1 MGSSRLVIGGARSG
15 KSEFAEALLA
25 EAKGRKGYIATS
37 RIGDAE
43 MRERV
48 RTHRERRPAEW
59 ATFELPTSE
68 MEALG
73 DILDQA
79 DVFLFDCVTMYVN
92 NLLLDELGDLGSDV
106 TVVFSEREIEKIT
119 DRLRRE
125 MDMLESQLTRSSAQ
139 VIFVTNELGMGIVP
153 NNAMSRLY
161 RDLVGLANQR
171 LGAISSQVDLVM
183 AGIPVRLKRGE
194 EQ

>member
-15 KSEFAEALLA
+15 KSEFAEQLLA
-25 EAKGRKGYIATS
+25 EATGRKGYIATS
-37 RIGDAE
+37 RIGDPE

-48 RTHRERRPAEW
+48 RTHRARRPSAW
-59 ATFELPTSE
+59 TTFELPTSD
-68 MEALG
+68 MKALA
-73 DILDQA
+73 DILPQA
-79 DVFLFDCVTMYVN
+79 DIFLFDCVTMYVN

-106 TVVFSEREIEKIT
+106 SVVFSESEIERIT
-119 DRLRRE
+119 ERLRGE
-125 MDMLESQLTRSSAQ
+125 MATLETLLNAHDAQ

-161 RDLVGLANQR
+161 RDLVGLANQE
-171 LGAISSQVDLVM
+171 LGAISSQVELVM

-194 EQ
+194 GQ

>member
-15 KSEFAEALLA
+15 KSEFAEQLLA
-25 EAKGRKGYIATS
+25 QATGRKGYIATS

-48 RTHRERRPAEW
+48 RTHRARRPSAW
-59 ATFELPTSE
+59 ATFELPTSD
-68 MEALG
+68 MKALA
-73 DILDQA
+73 DILPQA

-106 TVVFSEREIEKIT
+106 SVVFSESEIERIT
-119 DRLRRE
+119 ERLRGE
-125 MDMLESQLTRSSAQ
+125 MATLETLLNTHDAQ

-161 RDLVGLANQR
+161 RDLVGLANQE
-171 LGAISSQVDLVM
+171 LSAISLQVELVV

-194 EQ
+194 RQ

>member
-15 KSEFAEALLA
+15 KSEFAEGLLA
-25 EAKGRKGYIATS
+25 AAHGRKGYIATS

-48 RTHRERRPAEW
+48 RTHRARRPEEW
-59 ATFELPTSE
+59 ITFELPTSE
-68 MEALG
+68 MDALG
-73 DILDQA
+73 DILDKA

-92 NLLLDELGDLGSDV
+92 NLLLDEWGDLGSDV
-106 TVVFSEREIEKIT
+106 SVVFSEREIEKIT
-119 DRLRRE
+119 DRLRHE
-125 MDMLESQLTRSSAQ
+125 MDTLQTIINRSSAE

-171 LGAISSQVDLVM
+171 LGDISSQVDLVM
-183 AGIPVRLKRGE
+183 AGIPVRFKRGE
-194 EQ
+194 HE